1 MLGKAELLEAI
12 ARLDRGLKATS
23 ADRLAVQAAVTRL
36 EDCNPTAD
44 PLNAPQLLN
53 GNWRLLYTT
62 STELLNLGRLP
73 LTSLG
78 SIYQAIRLE
87 ENRIYNLAEVV
98 GPPWLSGLVAVTAR
112 LEATSQRRVK
122 VYFERG
128 VFGLQSLLGYSNPD
142 AFIHTL
148 QTNPKLSLL
157 QGIDFTINSQREPGW
172 LEITYLDENLRISRG
187 NQGNLFVLTR

>member
-44 PLNAPQLLN
+44 PLKAPQLLN

-98 GPPWLSGLVAVTAR
+98 GPPGLSGLVAVTAR

-128 VFGLQSLLGYSNPD
+128 VFGLQSLLGYSHPD
-142 AFIHTL
+142 QFIHTL
-148 QTNPKLSLL
+148 QTNRKLSLL

-172 LEITYLDENLRISRG
+172 LEITYLDGNLRISRG

>member
-1 MLGKAELLEAI
+1 MPAKVELLEAI
-12 ARLDRGLKATS
+12 APLDRGLRATA
-23 ADRLAVQAAVTRL
+23 ADLLMVQAAVVKL
-36 EDCNPTAD
+36 EECNPTAD
-44 PLNAPQLLN
+44 PLAAAHLLN

-78 SIYQAIRLE
+78 PIYQAIRLE
-87 ENRIYNLAEVV
+87 QNRIYNLAEVV

-128 VFGLQSLLGYSNPD
+128 VFGLQSLLGYSSPD
-142 AFIHTL
+142 QFIHTL
-148 QTNPKLSLL
+148 QTSPKLSLV
-157 QGIDFTINSQREPGW
+157 QGVDFTINSQREPGW

>member
-1 MLGKAELLEAI
+1 MLGKAELLETLAP
-12 ARLDRGLKATS
+12 LDRGLRATPE
-23 ADRLAVQAAVTRL
+23 DRLAVQAAVVKL
-36 EDCNPTAD
+36 EGRNPTAD
-44 PLNAPQLLN
+44 PLAAAHLLN

-78 SIYQAIRLE
+78 PIYQALRLE

-98 GPPWLSGLVAVTAR
+98 GPPGLSGLVAVSAR
-112 LEATSQRRVK
+112 LEAVSQSRAR

-128 VFGLQSLLGYSNPD
+128 VLGLQSLLGYSSAD
-142 AFIHTL
+142 QFIVRL
-148 QTNPKLSLL
+148 QANPKLPLL